1 MKSKALFKPRD
12 VISLIKN
19 RIPGQIVIQYTDR
32 CNAECP
38 QCSMNK
44 TLPYPRH
51 TANMEDVK
59 RTIEAAGEMG
69 FKAISFT
76 GGEPLLYIDEIMEL
90 SVYAELAGI
99 EYIRTGTNGYMFMN
113 SQDARFNSRIHSFA
127 EKLRNTKI
135 RNLWISIDSAVP
147 EVHEKMR
154 GLPGVVKGI
163 EKALPIF
170 HQYDIYPSINLGINR
185 NINGLWEEVNHKR
198 LADGE
203 AFYSYFYEGFD
214 GFFRFAK
221 NLGFTIANACYP
233 MSVSKDNDKNLSAV
247 YGADSSNNVVCF
259 DEAEKLNI
267 YRALMDQIPNHRSSM
282 RIFTPTS
289 SLYSLIK
296 DIENGDYSYPCR
308 GGKDF
313 FFVSNKDAE
322 VYPCGYR
329 GNESLGKL
337 WDLNSTKKT
346 VNCRSCDW
354 ECFRDPSVL
363 TGPVIEAF
371 NHPIALGQKLVKEK
385 EYFKLWYNDMRY
397 YRDCDYFNGR
407 IAPRPDKLKKYE
419 EML

>member
-1 MKSKALFKPRD
+1 MKSNLLFKPKD
-12 VISLIKN
+12 LISLIRN
-19 RIPGQIVIQYTDR
+19 RIPGQLVIQYTDR

-51 TANMEDVK
+51 TANFDDIK
-59 RTIEAAGEMG
+59 RTIETAGIKG

-76 GGEPLLYIDEIMEL
+76 GGEPLLYTDEIMEL
-90 SVYAELAGI
+90 SIYAEMAGI
-99 EYIRTGTNGYMFMN
+99 EYIRTGTNGYIFMN
-113 SQDARFNSRIHSFA
+113 SHEDKFYSRIHSFA
-127 EKLRNTKI
+127 ERLQKTKI

-154 GLPGVVKGI
+154 GLPGVIKGI

-185 NINGLWEEVNHKR
+185 NINGLWEEMK
-198 LADGE
+198 DKKIGDSE
-203 AFYSYFYEGFD
+203 AFYDYFNKGFD
-214 GFFRFAK
+214 SFFRFAK

-247 YGADSSNNVVCF
+247 YGADSLNNVVSF
-259 DEAEKLNI
+259 DESEKINI
-267 YRALMDQIPNHRSSM
+267 YKALMDQIPNHRSSL

-296 DIENGDYSYPCR
+296 DIEEGNYSYPCR

-337 WDLNSTKKT
+337 WEINKVDES

-354 ECFRDPSVL
+354 ECFRDPSEL
-363 TGPVIEAF
+363 TGPITEAF
-371 NHPIALGQKLVKEK
+371 NNPLNLAMKFVKEK
-385 EYFKLWYNDMRY
+385 EYFKLWYNDMIY

-407 IAPRPDKLKKYE
+407 VAPRLDKLIKYR
-419 EML
+419 